1 MLTQNQKTNYDEE
14 RNSLTGGILSN
25 LREVGDMSS
34 MLVSKEV
41 PGHVPDDDKSEVSNS
56 DLEATPIYHCASLED
71 LVEELS
77 DDFSFDQD
85 SGIFI

>member
-41 PGHVPDDDKSEVSNS
+41 PGNVADDEKS
-56 DLEATPIYHCASLED
+56 
-71 LVEELS
+71 
-77 DDFSFDQD
+77 
-85 SGIFI
+85 

>member
-14 RNSLTGGILSN
+14 INSLTGGILSN

-41 PGHVPDDDKSEVSNS
+41 PGNVLTWKPPQFITV
-56 DLEATPIYHCASLED
+56 
-71 LVEELS
+71 LV
-77 DDFSFDQD
+77 
-85 SGIFI
+85 